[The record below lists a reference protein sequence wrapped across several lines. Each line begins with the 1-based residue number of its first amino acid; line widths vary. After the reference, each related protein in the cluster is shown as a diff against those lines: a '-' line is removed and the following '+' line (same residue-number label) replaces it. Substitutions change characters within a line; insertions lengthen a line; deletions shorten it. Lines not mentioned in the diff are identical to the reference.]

1 MARRK
6 QSDGTQGQDGQ
17 KRNGHGKNGHG
28 GDGHRQLGPGGGTGR
43 FLVLMRDEDG
53 GAAAKL
59 LSDRVGLRVARSSDF
74 KASATPSEVAG
85 AEGVVYEELG
95 VAVVDADPEQYES
108 LAAAETAGSAVAVV
122 EPERIV
128 YALPANGLS
137 REVIRV
143 EQPGLYPAAPPLAP
157 IQVAPPAAL
166 PVDVPS
172 SQGISRDYLEGLRDA
187 IDGLLQRLGGEAP
200 DLRGL
205 RETLT
210 GSRAITET
218 AATWGLQLTRVTRA
232 TASGMG
238 VRLAVLDTGMDTG
251 HPDFAGRTVTTHSFI
266 PGEAVQDLH
275 GHGTHCIGTSCGT
288 QAPPAPPRYGI
299 AHGAHIFAGKVLSNQ
314 GSGADGGILGGINW
328 AVANR
333 CRIVSMSLG
342 APVAVGGSYSRV
354 FETAA
359 RRALARGTLI
369 IAAAGNE
376 SERPGLI
383 APVGHPA
390 NCPSIMAVAA
400 IDVAL
405 RIAPFSCGDRNG
417 GGGQVDLAGP
427 GVNVYSTWP
436 MPVRYRR
443 LSGTSMATPHV
454 AGIAALHAQVNPG
467 ASASDLW
474 RYLVQT
480 ARRLPL
486 PASDVGA
493 GLVQAP

>member
-1 MARRK
+1 MARKK
-6 QSDGTQGQDGQ
+6 QSGAQS
-17 KRNGHGKNGHG
+17 RNGHNGSNKTPF
-28 GDGHRQLGPGGGTGR
+28 REGGGGTTGR

-53 GAAAKL
+53 GAAARI

-74 KASATPSEVAG
+74 KASAAPGQVEG
-85 AEGVVYEELG
+85 AEGVYYDEIG
-95 VAVVDADPEQYES
+95 VAVVDADPDQFES
-108 LAAAETAGSAVAVV
+108 LTAAETAGSAVAVV

-128 YALPANGLS
+128 YALPANGTS
-137 REVIRV
+137 QEVIQI

-157 IQVAPPAAL
+157 IQVAPPMSL
-166 PVDVPS
+166 PLDLPS
-172 SQGISRDYLEGLRDA
+172 AQGVSRDYLEGLRDA
-187 IDGLLQRLGGEAP
+187 IDGLLKRMGGQTE

-205 RETLT
+205 RESLT
-210 GSRAITET
+210 GSRAISET
-218 AATWGLQLTRVTRA
+218 TATWGLQLTRVTRSK
-232 TASGMG
+232 ASGMG

-251 HPDFAGRTVTTHSFI
+251 HPDFADRSVTTHSFI
-266 PGEAVQDLH
+266 TGEAVQDMN

-299 AHGAHIFAGKVLSNQ
+299 AYGAHIFAGKVLSNQ
-314 GSGADGGILGGINW
+314 GSGADGGIVAGINW
-328 AVANR
+328 AIANR
-333 CRIVSMSLG
+333 CRIISMSLG
-342 APVAVGGSYSRV
+342 APVEVGAPHSRV
-354 FETAA
+354 WETLA

-369 IAAAGNE
+369 VAAAGNE
-376 SERPGLI
+376 SERPGYI

-400 IDVAL
+400 VDVAL
-405 RIAPFSCGDRNG
+405 GIAPFSCGDRNG
-417 GGGQVDLAGP
+417 GGGQVDIAGP

-436 MPVRYRR
+436 IPVRYRR
-443 LSGTSMATPHV
+443 ISGTSMATPHV
-454 AGIAALHAQVNPG
+454 AGIAALHAQLNPG

-474 RYLVQT
+474 RFLVQT